1 MITPVVHV
9 HRVNGTVT
17 LEIRR
22 PEARNALNGQVL
34 SELLAGL
41 DEAEADPAVSA
52 VVITGAGDAFSAGGD
67 LKEAMEREHEP
78 YLLYEADGLYTKLL
92 MRLRSVSKPT
102 VAAVNGMAL
111 GGGLGLVAGCDLAIA
126 SDRAEF
132 GTPEVRVGTFPLM
145 LMAPVLSILGPKA
158 AFELFMTAGTL
169 NAQEAKALGLVNRVV
184 PHAEFL
190 GEVANYAASLEGN
203 SPIAVKLGK
212 KAFYTLP
219 GMGYDQALEYLK
231 GVRSVL
237 SQTHDAAEG
246 RRAFVEKRP
255 PRWTGR

>member
-9 HRVNGTVT
+9 HRVNGTLT

-22 PEARNALNGQVL
+22 PEVRNALNAQVL

-41 DEAEADPAVSA
+41 DEAETDPTVA
-52 VVITGAGDAFSAGGD
+52 VVILTGSGEVFSAGGD
-67 LKEAMEREHEP
+67 LKEALTIEVDP
-78 YLLYEADGLYTKLL
+78 FLLYEADGHYTKLL
-92 MRLRSVSKPT
+92 RRLRSLSKPT
-102 VAAVNGMAL
+102 VAAVNGPAL

-145 LMAPVLSILGPKA
+145 LMAPLLSTLGPKT
-158 AFELFMTAGTL
+158 AFELFLTAGTL
-169 NAQEAKALGLVNRVV
+169 SAQEARALGLVNRVV
-184 PHAEFL
+184 PHERFM
-190 GEVANYAASLEGN
+190 GEVADYAASLEGN
-203 SPIAVKLGK
+203 SPVAVKLGK
-212 KAFYTLP
+212 EAFYNLP
-219 GMGYDQALEYLK
+219 GMRYDQALEYLK

-237 SQTHDAAEG
+237 GQTHDAAEG
-246 RRAFVEKRP
+246 RRAFTEKRT